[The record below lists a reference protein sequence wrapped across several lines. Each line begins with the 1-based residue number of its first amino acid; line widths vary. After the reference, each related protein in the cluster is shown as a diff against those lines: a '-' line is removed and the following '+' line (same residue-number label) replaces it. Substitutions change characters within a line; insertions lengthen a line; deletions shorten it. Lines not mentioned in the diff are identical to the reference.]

1 MELFTS
7 GDIKHERKFSLSL
20 SQSLTVNISVNGYN
34 RVVARGYHTSPRSQF
49 LNQNLLRDV
58 AIATFNIKLPYF
70 RFALT

>member
-1 MELFTS
+1 MKGNFHFRFRNL
-7 GDIKHERKFSLSL
+7 
-20 SQSLTVNISVNGYN
+20 LTVNISVNGYN